1 MNITTTTVQNVT
13 LLPMTRCNTYMGVS
27 CLRLGLWRET
37 THASVL
43 CRHTMS
49 PCCVIIWVK
58 SMHFSI
64 ICDRCKNKP
73 QHNFTKNWTSL
84 LQAQTLWRTTRTD
97 FTFSN
102 VKNTVP
108 PLVYIGT
115 ERLPSPSGCNTP
127 FYLLAFKP
135 RTVQTFNPFRIKT
148 LQGGWLIWYLCKMC
162 RCGQSQGGWR
172 TLCAWFF
179 SS

>member
-1 MNITTTTVQNVT
+1 MNITTTTVQNVI

-37 THASVL
+37 THGSVL

-97 FTFSN
+97 FTFLN
-102 VKNTVP
+102 VKNTVVVP
-108 PLVYIGT
+108 PPVYIGT

-127 FYLLAFKP
+127 FYLLEHLLPSIQTADSTK
-135 RTVQTFNPFRIKT
+135 VQPFQNQNT
-148 LQGGWLIWYLCKMC
+148 GGWLADLV
-162 RCGQSQGGWR
+162 SV
-172 TLCAWFF
+172 
-179 SS
+179 

>member
-1 MNITTTTVQNVT
+1 MNITTTTVQNVI

-37 THASVL
+37 THGSVL

-73 QHNFTKNWTSL
+73 QHNFTKNWTRLKPYGEL
-84 LQAQTLWRTTRTD
+84 LELISHSWMLKTQ
-97 FTFSN
+97 SSS
-102 VKNTVP
+102 P
-108 PLVYIGT
+108 PPVYIGT

-127 FYLLAFKP
+127 FYLLEHLLPSIQTADSTK
-135 RTVQTFNPFRIKT
+135 VQPFQNQNT
-148 LQGGWLIWYLCKMC
+148 GGWLADLV
-162 RCGQSQGGWR
+162 SV
-172 TLCAWFF
+172 
-179 SS
+179 